1 MQIGGLCVVAF
12 GLKLECIIC
21 FVLQKYLY
29 TEKGVVNGMKLFAAT
44 PFQRAGQ
51 SLFAV
56 FQLDI
61 VDFIL
66 LNKNNFSVD
75 KNDFTFSFFNLV
87 AFNRPIVPSGKTMIA
102 SSGFGIRCCGCCCS
116 VSEFADERSLDEQLI

>member
-1 MQIGGLCVVAF
+1 MNKKLQKRNQYHKYKGLKLDTTNCGGNILQLTIIMQIGGLFVVAF

-29 TEKGVVNGMKLFAAT
+29 TKKGVVNGMKLFAAT
-44 PFQRAGQ
+44 SFQRAGQ

-61 VDFIL
+61 VNFIL
-66 LNKNNFSVD
+66 SNKNNF
-75 KNDFTFSFFNLV
+75 
-87 AFNRPIVPSGKTMIA
+87 
-102 SSGFGIRCCGCCCS
+102 
-116 VSEFADERSLDEQLI
+116 QLIKMILPSAFSI